1 MRIDLMVIANSD
13 DDDDDDDARRII
25 YIYKMGEMEV
35 LNN

>member
-1 MRIDLMVIANSD
+1 MRIDLMVIANS
-13 DDDDDDDARRII
+13 DDDDDARRII